1 MSWKTEM
8 RAVVMTI
15 SSLFR
20 VSVLT
25 ALVLCGALGFDQ
37 AVPGI
42 VFSEAVAQDKPKKDT
57 RETRR
62 TPALRNKVYE
72 RLAEAQGFAEAKD
85 YASAEAILN
94 DMISEDGKRA
104 LNSYELANVY
114 NLHAFLSYV
123 NEDYAQSLRY
133 YGRVIA
139 QPDIPL
145 AMEINTRFT
154 VAQLY
159 FVQEQWQQGID
170 ALLTWFDLNE
180 KPNAGAYVLLAQG
193 YYQVKD
199 YNLALKN
206 VETAIGMHEGE
217 GKLPKEQ
224 WYNLARFLYFDREDF
239 DSALDVLNTLII
251 YYPKKQYWVQ
261 ASHLYGEKKD
271 EPTQLALMEAAYE
284 QGFLDRSSEL
294 VTMSYLYLNAETPYY
309 AGAVMQK
316 GFADELVEDK
326 SKNFELAGS
335 AWAQAREVAKSI
347 PMMEKAAAK
356 SEEGELYVRL
366 GNVYL
371 DGDQFSKS
379 ADSIIKGLNKGGVK
393 RPDQARLAL
402 GMAYFNLGDYDEA
415 RKAFRAAGKDGA
427 RRKEWQRS
435 QEMAKQWIAYV
446 TSEEDRQRELEKD
459 LF

>member
-1 MSWKTEM
+1 
-8 RAVVMTI
+8 MTI

-133 YGRVIA
+133 YGQVIA

-180 KPNAGAYVLLAQG
+180 KPNAGAHVLLAQG

-435 QEMAKQWIAYV
+435 QEMAQQWIAYV

>member
-1 MSWKTEM
+1 
-8 RAVVMTI
+8 MTI

-133 YGRVIA
+133 YGQVIA

-271 EPTQLALMEAAYE
+271 ETTQLALMEAAYE

-379 ADSIIKGLNKGGVK
+379 AESIIKGLNKGGVK

-435 QEMAKQWIAYV
+435 QEMAQQWIAYV

>member
-1 MSWKTEM
+1 
-8 RAVVMTI
+8 MTM

-20 VSVLT
+20 VS
-25 ALVLCGALGFDQ
+25 ALSVIALCGVVIMDQ
-37 AVPGI
+37 AAPG
-42 VFSEAVAQDKPKKDT
+42 VFLSEAVAQDKPKKDT

-72 RLAEAQGFAEAKD
+72 RLAEAQTLAEAKD
-85 YASAEAILN
+85 YVGAAAILN
-94 DMISEDGKRA
+94 DMISEDGKKA

-114 NLHAFLSYV
+114 NLHAFLSYA
-123 NEDYAQSLRY
+123 NENYSQSLRY
-133 YGRVIA
+133 YGQVVA

-154 VAQLY
+154 ISQLY
-159 FVQEQWQQGID
+159 FVQEKWQQGID
-170 ALLTWFDLNE
+170 ALLIWFEMNE

-193 YYQVKD
+193 YYQVKRYD
-199 YNLALKN
+199 LALDN
-206 VETAIGMHEGE
+206 VETAIAMHEVE

-224 WYNLARFLYFDREDF
+224 WYNLARFLYFDKEDY

-271 EPTQLALMEAAYE
+271 EPRQLALMEAAYE

-294 VTMSYLYLNAETPYY
+294 VTMAYLYLNAEVPYY
-309 AGAVMQK
+309 AGAVIEK
-316 GFADELVEDK
+316 GFSDELVEGK
-326 SKNFELAGS
+326 SKNYELAGS
-335 AWAQAREVAKSI
+335 AWAQAQEVAKSI

-371 DGDQFSKS
+371 DGDQFQKS
-379 ADSIIKGLNKGGVK
+379 ADSIIKGLNRGSVK

-415 RKAFRAAGKDGA
+415 RKAFRAAGKEGA
-427 RRKEWQRS
+427 RRKEWERS
-435 QEMAKQWIAYV
+435 REMAQQWIAYV
-446 TSEEDRQRELEKD
+446 TSEENRQRELEKD

>member
-1 MSWKTEM
+1 
-8 RAVVMTI
+8 MTMA
-15 SSLFR
+15 SLFR
-20 VSVLT
+20 VS
-25 ALVLCGALGFDQ
+25 ALSVIALCGVVALDH
-37 AVPGI
+37 AAPG
-42 VFSEAVAQDKPKKDT
+42 VLLSEAVAQDKPKKDT

-72 RLAEAQGFAEAKD
+72 RLAEAQTLAEAKD
-85 YASAEAILN
+85 YAGASAILN

-114 NLHAFLSYV
+114 NLHAFLSYA
-123 NEDYAQSLRY
+123 NEDYSQSLRY
-133 YGRVIA
+133 YEQVIA

-154 VAQLY
+154 IAQLY
-159 FVQEQWQQGID
+159 FVQEKWQQGID
-170 ALLTWFDLNE
+170 ALLMWFEMNE

-193 YYQVKD
+193 YYQVKRYD
-199 YNLALKN
+199 LALDN
-206 VETAIGMHEGE
+206 VETAIRMHEGE

-224 WYNLARFLYFDREDF
+224 WYNLARFLYFDKEDF

-271 EPTQLALMEAAYE
+271 EPRQLALMEAAYE

-294 VTMSYLYLNAETPYY
+294 VTMAYLYLNAEVPYY
-309 AGAVMQK
+309 AGSVIEK
-316 GFADELVEDK
+316 GFSDELVEDK
-326 SKNFELAGS
+326 SKNYELAGS
-335 AWAQAREVAKSI
+335 AWAQAQEVAKSI

-371 DGDQFSKS
+371 DGDQFQKS

-402 GMAYFNLGDYDEA
+402 GMAYFNLGDYDKA
-415 RKAFRAAGKDGA
+415 RKAFRAASKEGA
-427 RRKEWQRS
+427 RRKEWERS
-435 QEMAKQWIAYV
+435 QEMAQQWIAYV

>member
-1 MSWKTEM
+1 
-8 RAVVMTI
+8 MTMA
-15 SSLFR
+15 SLFR
-20 VSVLT
+20 ACALSVI
-25 ALVLCGALGFDQ
+25 ALCGAVALDQ
-37 AVPGI
+37 AAPG
-42 VFSEAVAQDKPKKDT
+42 VFLSEAVAQDKPKKDT

-72 RLAEAQGFAEAKD
+72 RLAEAQTLAEAKD
-85 YASAEAILN
+85 YAGASAILN
-94 DMISEDGKRA
+94 DMISEDGKQA

-114 NLHAFLSYV
+114 NLHAFLSYA
-123 NEDYAQSLRY
+123 NEDYSQSLRY
-133 YGRVIA
+133 YGQVIA

-154 VAQLY
+154 IAQLY

-170 ALLTWFDLNE
+170 ALLMWFEMNE
-180 KPNAGAYVLLAQG
+180 KPNAGSYVLLAQG
-193 YYQVKD
+193 YYQVKRYD
-199 YNLALKN
+199 LALDN
-206 VETAIGMHEGE
+206 VETAIAMHEGE

-224 WYNLARFLYFDREDF
+224 WYNLARFLYFDKEDF

-271 EPTQLALMEAAYE
+271 EPRQLALMEAAYE

-294 VTMSYLYLNAETPYY
+294 VTMAYLYLNAEVPYY
-309 AGAVMQK
+309 AGSVIEK
-316 GFADELVEDK
+316 GFSDELVEDK
-326 SKNFELAGS
+326 SKNYELAGS
-335 AWAQAREVAKSI
+335 AWAQAQEVAKSI

-371 DGDQFSKS
+371 DGDQFQKS

-415 RKAFRAAGKDGA
+415 RKAFRAASKEGA
-427 RRKEWQRS
+427 RRKEWERS
-435 QEMAKQWIAYV
+435 KEMAQQWIAYV

>member
-1 MSWKTEM
+1 
-8 RAVVMTI
+8 
-15 SSLFR
+15 
-20 VSVLT
+20 
-25 ALVLCGALGFDQ
+25 
-37 AVPGI
+37 
-42 VFSEAVAQDKPKKDT
+42 
-57 RETRR
+57 
-62 TPALRNKVYE
+62 
-72 RLAEAQGFAEAKD
+72 
-85 YASAEAILN
+85 
-94 DMISEDGKRA
+94 
-104 LNSYELANVY
+104 
-114 NLHAFLSYV
+114 
-123 NEDYAQSLRY
+123 LRY
-133 YGRVIA
+133 YEQVIA

-154 VAQLY
+154 IAQLY
-159 FVQEQWQQGID
+159 FVQEKWQQGID
-170 ALLTWFDLNE
+170 ALLMWFEMNE

-193 YYQVKD
+193 YYQVKRYD
-199 YNLALKN
+199 LALDN
-206 VETAIGMHEGE
+206 VETAIAMHEGE

-224 WYNLARFLYFDREDF
+224 WYNLARFLYFDKEDF

-271 EPTQLALMEAAYE
+271 EPRQLALMEAAYE

-294 VTMSYLYLNAETPYY
+294 VTMAYLYLNAEAPYY
-309 AGAVMQK
+309 AGSVIQK

-371 DGDQFSKS
+371 DGDQFQKS

-435 QEMAKQWIAYV
+435 QEMARQWIAYV

>member
-1 MSWKTEM
+1 
-8 RAVVMTI
+8 MTMA
-15 SSLFR
+15 SLFR
-20 VSVLT
+20 ACALSVI
-25 ALVLCGALGFDQ
+25 ALCGAVALDR
-37 AVPGI
+37 AAPG
-42 VFSEAVAQDKPKKDT
+42 VFLSEAVAQDKPKKDT

-72 RLAEAQGFAEAKD
+72 RLAEAQTLAEAKD
-85 YASAEAILN
+85 YDGASAILN
-94 DMISEDGKRA
+94 DMISEDGKQA

-114 NLHAFLSYV
+114 NLHAFLSYA
-123 NEDYAQSLRY
+123 NEDYSQSLRY
-133 YGRVIA
+133 YGQVIA

-154 VAQLY
+154 IAQLY

-170 ALLTWFDLNE
+170 ALLMWFEMNE
-180 KPNAGAYVLLAQG
+180 KPNAGSYVLLAQG
-193 YYQVKD
+193 YYQVKRYD
-199 YNLALKN
+199 LALDN
-206 VETAIGMHEGE
+206 VETAIAMHEGE

-224 WYNLARFLYFDREDF
+224 WYNLARFLYFDKEDF

-271 EPTQLALMEAAYE
+271 EPRQLALMEAAYE

-294 VTMSYLYLNAETPYY
+294 VTMAYLYLNAEVPYY
-309 AGAVMQK
+309 AGSVIEK
-316 GFADELVEDK
+316 GFSDELVEDK
-326 SKNFELAGS
+326 SKHYELAGS
-335 AWAQAREVAKSI
+335 AWAQAQEVAKSI

-371 DGDQFSKS
+371 DGDQFQKS
-379 ADSIIKGLNKGGVK
+379 ADSIIKGLNKGGIK

-402 GMAYFNLGDYDEA
+402 GMAYFNLGDYNEA
-415 RKAFRAAGKDGA
+415 RKAFRAASKEGA
-427 RRKEWQRS
+427 RRKEWERS
-435 QEMAKQWIAYV
+435 KEMAQQWIAYV

>member
-1 MSWKTEM
+1 M
-8 RAVVMTI
+8 RGVAMTI
-15 SSLFR
+15 SSLLR
-20 VSVLT
+20 VPVLT

-123 NEDYAQSLRY
+123 KEDYAQSLRY
-133 YGRVIA
+133 YGQVIA

-159 FVQEQWQQGID
+159 FVQEKWQQGID

-224 WYNLARFLYFDREDF
+224 WYNLARFLYFDKEDF
-239 DSALDVLNTLII
+239 DSALGVLNTLII

-415 RKAFRAAGKDGA
+415 RKAFRAAGKEGA

-435 QEMAKQWIAYV
+435 QEMAQQWIAYV

>member
-1 MSWKTEM
+1 
-8 RAVVMTI
+8 MTMA
-15 SSLFR
+15 SLFR
-20 VSVLT
+20 ACALSVI
-25 ALVLCGALGFDQ
+25 ALCGAVALDQ
-37 AVPGI
+37 AAPG
-42 VFSEAVAQDKPKKDT
+42 VFLSEAVAQDKPKKDT

-72 RLAEAQGFAEAKD
+72 RLAEAQTLAEAKD
-85 YASAEAILN
+85 YAGASAILN
-94 DMISEDGKRA
+94 DMISEDGKQA

-114 NLHAFLSYV
+114 NLHAFLSYA
-123 NEDYAQSLRY
+123 NEDYSQSLRY
-133 YGRVIA
+133 YGQVIA

-154 VAQLY
+154 IAQLY

-170 ALLTWFDLNE
+170 ALLMWFEMNE
-180 KPNAGAYVLLAQG
+180 KPNAGSYVLLAQG
-193 YYQVKD
+193 YYQVKRYD
-199 YNLALKN
+199 LALDN
-206 VETAIGMHEGE
+206 VETAIAMHEGE

-224 WYNLARFLYFDREDF
+224 WYNLARFLYFDKEDF

-271 EPTQLALMEAAYE
+271 EPRQLALMEAAYE

-294 VTMSYLYLNAETPYY
+294 VTMAYLYLNAEVPYY
-309 AGAVMQK
+309 AGSVIEK
-316 GFADELVEDK
+316 GFSDELVEDK
-326 SKNFELAGS
+326 SKNYELAGS
-335 AWAQAREVAKSI
+335 AWAQAQEVAKSI

-371 DGDQFSKS
+371 DGDQFQKS

-402 GMAYFNLGDYDEA
+402 GMAYFNLGDYNEA
-415 RKAFRAAGKDGA
+415 RKAFRAASKEGA
-427 RRKEWQRS
+427 RRKEWERS
-435 QEMAKQWIAYV
+435 KEMAQQWIAYV
-446 TSEEDRQRELEKD
+446 TSEEERQRELAKD

>member
-1 MSWKTEM
+1 
-8 RAVVMTI
+8 MTI

-133 YGRVIA
+133 YWQVIA

-271 EPTQLALMEAAYE
+271 ETTQLALMEAAYE

>member
-1 MSWKTEM
+1 
-8 RAVVMTI
+8 MTI
-15 SSLFR
+15 TSLIR
-20 VSVLT
+20 VSVLSVM
-25 ALVLCGALGFDQ
+25 ALCGVVAFDQ
-37 AVPGI
+37 AAPGI
-42 VFSEAVAQDKPKKDT
+42 FLAEAVAQDKPKKDT

-72 RLAEAQGFAEAKD
+72 RLAEAQTLAEAKD
-85 YASAEAILN
+85 YAGAAVILN

-114 NLHAFLSYV
+114 NLHAFLSYAK
-123 NEDYAQSLRY
+123 EDYPQSLRY
-133 YGRVIA
+133 YEQVIS

-154 VAQLY
+154 IAQLY
-159 FVQEQWQQGID
+159 FVQEKWQQGID
-170 ALLTWFDLNE
+170 ALLMWFEMNE

-193 YYQVKD
+193 YYQVKRYD
-199 YNLALKN
+199 LALDN
-206 VETAIGMHEGE
+206 VETAIAMHEGE

-224 WYNLARFLYFDREDF
+224 WYNLARFLYFDKEDF

-271 EPTQLALMEAAYE
+271 EPRQLALMEAAYE

-294 VTMSYLYLNAETPYY
+294 VTMAYLYLNAEVPYY
-309 AGAVMQK
+309 AGSVIEK
-316 GFADELVEDK
+316 GFSDELVEDK
-326 SKNFELAGS
+326 SKNYELAGS
-335 AWAQAREVAKSI
+335 AWAQAQEVAKSI

-371 DGDQFSKS
+371 DGDQFQKS

-415 RKAFRAAGKDGA
+415 RKAFRAASKEGA
-427 RRKEWQRS
+427 RRKEWERS
-435 QEMAKQWIAYV
+435 KEMAQQWIAYV

>member
-1 MSWKTEM
+1 
-8 RAVVMTI
+8 MTMA
-15 SSLFR
+15 SLFR
-20 VSVLT
+20 ACALSVI
-25 ALVLCGALGFDQ
+25 ALCGAVALDQ
-37 AVPGI
+37 AAPG
-42 VFSEAVAQDKPKKDT
+42 VFLSEAVAQDKPKKDT

-72 RLAEAQGFAEAKD
+72 RLAEAQTLAEAKD
-85 YASAEAILN
+85 YAGASAILN
-94 DMISEDGKRA
+94 DMISEDGKQA

-114 NLHAFLSYV
+114 NLHAFLSYA
-123 NEDYAQSLRY
+123 NEDYSQSLRY
-133 YGRVIA
+133 YGQVIA

-154 VAQLY
+154 IAQLY

-170 ALLTWFDLNE
+170 ALLMWFEMNE
-180 KPNAGAYVLLAQG
+180 KPNAGSYVLLAQG
-193 YYQVKD
+193 YYQVKRYD
-199 YNLALKN
+199 LALDN
-206 VETAIGMHEGE
+206 VETAIAMHEGE

-224 WYNLARFLYFDREDF
+224 WYNLARFLYFDKEDF

-271 EPTQLALMEAAYE
+271 EPRQLALMEAAYE

-294 VTMSYLYLNAETPYY
+294 VTMAYLYLNAEVPYY
-309 AGAVMQK
+309 AGSVIEK
-316 GFADELVEDK
+316 GFSDELVEDK
-326 SKNFELAGS
+326 SKNYELAGS
-335 AWAQAREVAKSI
+335 AWAQAQEVAKSI

-371 DGDQFSKS
+371 DGDQFQKS
-379 ADSIIKGLNKGGVK
+379 ADSIIKGLNKGGIK

-402 GMAYFNLGDYDEA
+402 GMAYFNLGDYNEA
-415 RKAFRAAGKDGA
+415 RKAFRAASKEGA
-427 RRKEWQRS
+427 RRKEWERS
-435 QEMAKQWIAYV
+435 KEMAQQWIAYV
-446 TSEEDRQRELEKD
+446 TSEEDRQRELAKD

>member
-1 MSWKTEM
+1 
-8 RAVVMTI
+8 MTLA
-15 SSLFR
+15 SLFR
-20 VSVLT
+20 VS
-25 ALVLCGALGFDQ
+25 ALSVIALCGAVALDQ
-37 AVPGI
+37 AAPG
-42 VFSEAVAQDKPKKDT
+42 VFLSESVAQDKPKKDT

-72 RLAEAQGFAEAKD
+72 RLAEAQTLAEAKD
-85 YASAEAILN
+85 YAGASAILN
-94 DMISEDGKRA
+94 DMISEDGKQA

-114 NLHAFLSYV
+114 NLHAFLSYA
-123 NEDYAQSLRY
+123 NEDYSQSLRY
-133 YGRVIA
+133 YGQVIA

-154 VAQLY
+154 IAQLY

-170 ALLTWFDLNE
+170 ALLMWFEMNE
-180 KPNAGAYVLLAQG
+180 KPNAGSYVLLAQG
-193 YYQVKD
+193 YYQVKRYD
-199 YNLALKN
+199 LALDN
-206 VETAIGMHEGE
+206 VETAIAMHEGE

-224 WYNLARFLYFDREDF
+224 WYNLARFLYFDKEDF

-271 EPTQLALMEAAYE
+271 EPRQLALMEAAYE

-294 VTMSYLYLNAETPYY
+294 VTMAYLYLNAEVPYY
-309 AGAVMQK
+309 AGSVIEK
-316 GFADELVEDK
+316 GFSDELVEDK
-326 SKNFELAGS
+326 SKNYELAGS
-335 AWAQAREVAKSI
+335 AWAQAQEVAKSI

-371 DGDQFSKS
+371 DGDQFQKS

-415 RKAFRAAGKDGA
+415 RKAFRAASKEGA
-427 RRKEWQRS
+427 RRKEWERS
-435 QEMAKQWIAYV
+435 KEMAQQWIAYV